1 MSEILNV
8 LDINDYGLQS
18 MKASSGGEVNLQSKD
33 ITINQNGTTT
43 VTPDTGYDGLSD
55 VDVTVEGILD
65 TSDATATDGDIA
77 EGKTAYVNG
86 VKLTGT
92 ASGSSTIVLP
102 AGTLFYNS
110 QQASNFDWLENADT
124 SLYTDMRDMFN
135 SCRAVSTIPALNTDN
150 VTLMSSM
157 FSGCLL
163 LTSFS
168 LSDTSKVTDMSS
180 MFYNCESLVNLP
192 LLNTSSVEKMQTM
205 FGGKFGGNCL
215 LLSNE
220 SLNNILAMCINATK
234 YNSTKT
240 LKDIGL
246 TSAQATTCQTLSNW
260 DAFVA
265 AGWSSGF

>member
-1 MSEILNV
+1 MFEILGFIDV
-8 LDINDYGLQS
+8 NDYGLQS
-18 MKASSGGEVNLQSKD
+18 MIAGSGGEEDLTIELAAQDTALSTQQNIIDQLESALDNKIALDLQAA
-33 ITINQNGTTT
+33 
-43 VTPDTGYDGLSD
+43 
-55 VDVTVEGILD
+55 
-65 TSDATATDGDIA
+65 TSDANATANDIA
-77 EGKTAYVNG
+77 KDKTAYVNG

-135 SCRAVSTIPALNTDN
+135 MCRLVSTIPPLNTDN

-157 FSGCLL
+157 FSSCLH

-192 LLNTSSVEKMQTM
+192 LLNTSSVKKMQSM

-220 SLNNILAMCINATK
+220 SLNNILAMCKNATN
-234 YNSTKT
+234 YTQTKT
-240 LKDIGL
+240 LAFIGL
-246 TSAQATTCQTLSNW
+246 TQTQATTCQSLSNW
-260 DAFVA
+260 NAFVN
-265 AGWSSGF
+265 AGWSTGY

>member
-8 LDINDYGLQS
+8 LDINNYGLQS
-18 MKASSGGEVNLQSKD
+18 MIAGSGGEEDLTIELAAQDTALSTQQNIIDQLESTLDNKIALDLQAA
-33 ITINQNGTTT
+33 
-43 VTPDTGYDGLSD
+43 
-55 VDVTVEGILD
+55 
-65 TSDATATDGDIA
+65 TSDANATANDIA
-77 EGKTAYVNG
+77 KDKTAYVNG

-157 FSGCLL
+157 FSGCLH

-180 MFYNCESLVNLP
+180 MFYSCSSLINLP
-192 LLNTSSVEKMQTM
+192 VLNTSSVTNMQSM
-205 FGGKFGGNCL
+205 FGSRFGGNCDN
-215 LLSNE
+215 LSSQ

-246 TSAQATTCQTLSNW
+246 TQTQATTCQTLSNW
-260 DAFVA
+260 NAFVA
-265 AGWSSGF
+265 AGWSTGY